1 LQDQL
6 HSDLPNLPGVTTS
19 VEDIQFMNT
28 GGQKPLQL
36 GLQGDDL
43 AALNKTVKEIKA
55 RVEKLPGFAE

>member
-55 RVEKLPGFAE
+55 